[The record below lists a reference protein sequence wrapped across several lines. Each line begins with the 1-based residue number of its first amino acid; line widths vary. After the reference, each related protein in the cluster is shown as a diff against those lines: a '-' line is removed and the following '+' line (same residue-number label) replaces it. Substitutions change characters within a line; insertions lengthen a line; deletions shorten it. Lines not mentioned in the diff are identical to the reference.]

1 MIAKFPFADLTINDL
16 SVLDPRHRFEASA
29 ASVTWL
35 FKCFTPTADLDA
47 ILMEFREYQSLPDP
61 QLPAY
66 KSLDDFWAS
75 VRDLPKPASEI
86 GKKRFGNLTVFCKT
100 LLILPQSTADLERLF
115 SMIGK
120 VDTSQ
125 RSSLLPSTV
134 CDILSIK
141 INHNQECFKTNEL
154 VTPNL
159 IAQAN
164 NATTRS
170 LRNTSN

>member
-1 MIAKFPFADLTINDL
+1 MIAKFPFADLTINNL

-29 ASVTWL
+29 ASITRL
-35 FKCFTPTADLDA
+35 FKRFTPTADLYT

-75 VRDLPKPASEI
+75 VGDLPKPAGDI
-86 GKKRFGNLTVFCKT
+86 GEKRFGHLTGFCKT
-100 LLILPQSTADLERLF
+100 LLVLPHSTADPERLF

-125 RSSLLPSTV
+125 RSSLLPSTE
-134 CDILSIK
+134 CDILSVK
-141 INHNQECFKTNEL
+141 INQDQE
-154 VTPNL
+154 
-159 IAQAN
+159 
-164 NATTRS
+164 
-170 LRNTSN
+170 